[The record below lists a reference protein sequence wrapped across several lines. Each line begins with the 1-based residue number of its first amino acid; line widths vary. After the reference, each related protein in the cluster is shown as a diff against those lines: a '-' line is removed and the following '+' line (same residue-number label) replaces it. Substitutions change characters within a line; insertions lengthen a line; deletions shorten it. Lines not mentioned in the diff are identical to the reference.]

1 MGFLNLFK
9 KAPLIVSN
17 KKEYLPTLHPDV
29 ASLIWYAEGPL
40 KNYDPK
46 ADRTVFRNNQF
57 SVEMSTHEEPSAIYF
72 SVSITTVSNPFS
84 IRPDYFPRYKE
95 LTPEQRFAYIEFL
108 KNPYDPRFDIGFV
121 FLLFYGLERHLL
133 NGQFDQAL
141 KVILKLRDV
150 HQYLSFQRYSANA
163 IIIGSMLKGT
173 PQHLMTFYDSLDKE
187 YEFKFSDALYLLLV
201 YGLEGSLS
209 AKDLMRMS
217 KTFGFNN
224 QHYIKD
230 YTSIFEKNLRNNLI
244 DKYQT
249 DTLILKKFIEPDLS
263 LIKAFTE
270 TSFAN
275 TSLKINIKGLPL
287 LQSSPILTQTIY
299 QLLSFTHEAT
309 KKEVQTL
316 LKSGDLN
323 TKMPTPKPKV
333 IPIIDRVLETQYL
346 NALGFAKTL
355 LEKHFA
361 LMNIHEFYY
370 KYRELDGQYI
380 EICEK
385 YCLEYIYLLK
395 DLYIEYI
402 TTETKR
408 LKNHLEMISNY
419 HNQEANSIRTRT
431 IDELNQLNVKGFMGH
446 IVSFDRLVII
456 YQKQRQIQK
465 AIEICEKAINHY
477 QNKNQEY
484 LTKFLKLKD
493 KLLNKEANY

>member
-1 MGFLNLFK
+1 MEHLQ
-9 KAPLIVSN
+9 
-17 KKEYLPTLHPDV
+17 TLHPDLD
-29 ASLIWYAEGPL
+29 SLIWYAEGPL

-46 ADRTVFRNNQF
+46 EDRTVIRNNQF
-57 SVEMSTHEEPSAIYF
+57 FVEMSTHEEPSAIYF
-72 SVSITTVSNPFS
+72 SVPIITVSDLFS
-84 IRPDYFPRYKE
+84 IMPNYFPRYKE
-95 LTPEQRFAYIEFL
+95 LTPEQRFVYIEFL
-108 KNPYDPRFDIGFV
+108 KNPYDSRFDIGFV

-133 NGQFDQAL
+133 SGQFDQAF

-150 HQYLSFQRYSANA
+150 HQNLSFQRYSANA

-187 YEFKFSDALYLLLV
+187 HEFKFSDALYLLLV

-263 LIKAFTE
+263 LIQAFTE

-275 TSLKINIKGLPL
+275 SSLKMNIKGLPL
-287 LQSSPILTQTIY
+287 LQSSSILTQTIY
-299 QLLSFTHEAT
+299 QLLSFAHEVT
-309 KKEVQTL
+309 KKEVQSL

-370 KYRELDGQYI
+370 KYRELDVQYI

-385 YCLEYIYLLK
+385 YCLEDINLLN
-395 DLYIEYI
+395 DLDIEYI
-402 TTETKR
+402 STETKR
-408 LKNHLEMISNY
+408 LKSHLEMIANY
-419 HNQEANSIRTRT
+419 HNKEANTVRTRT
-431 IDELNQLNVKGFMGH
+431 IDELNQLSVKAFVGH

-465 AIEICEKAINHY
+465 AIEVCEKAINHY

-493 KLLNKEANY
+493 KLSNKEANS